1 MSTRRLKRS
10 VVGAVTISRLAD
22 ASGLVTASVGGV
34 FLGVFVALSSLA
46 YCASLL
52 ALSLRPVMQ
61 NLTPMV
67 AKRLQATET
76 LEYESEYEARG
87 DGGGKGLLED
97 LEY

>member
-1 MSTRRLKRS
+1 
-10 VVGAVTISRLAD
+10 
-22 ASGLVTASVGGV
+22 
-34 FLGVFVALSSLA
+34 
-46 YCASLL
+46 
-52 ALSLRPVMQ
+52 MQ